1 MKQRERV
8 GVGGVLM
15 VEIFKDNS
23 NSKKI
28 RSFLS
33 SHYPENLEFYD
44 DLDYKYKRKY
54 HKYISRSNK
63 PLSPNMWYV
72 QQEYNKY
79 EYSFGEI
86 ASILNLTKQ
95 EVISSYISAMK
106 KLKFLMK

>member
-54 HKYISRSNK
+54 HK
-63 PLSPNMWYV
+63 
-72 QQEYNKY
+72 
-79 EYSFGEI
+79 
-86 ASILNLTKQ
+86 
-95 EVISSYISAMK
+95 
-106 KLKFLMK
+106 